1 MIRQPLLRYGLP
13 LLAAGMLVFA
23 ILSSTSL
30 PHAETLPPAAE
41 PARSPFSVAVSGL
54 GVVEPNSELVA
65 IGTHLP
71 GIIAAMHVRAGQRVR
86 AGEALF
92 TIDDRDVRARLE
104 AEQARLES
112 ARVLEADAARQ
123 YALFEAV
130 SDRRAITQD
139 ELDRRRYAVET
150 ARKGVAEVEARLRV
164 LRTEMERHT
173 VRAPIAGAVLR
184 LNARNGEFAPAG
196 ALAEPLLQLGNIEP
210 LHVRVEIDETDLSR
224 FDPAA
229 VARASLRGNARSLVT
244 LEYVRSEPLVR
255 AKRTLTGDGNE
266 RVDTRVLQVIYAVRD
281 AGFAVHVGQ
290 QVDVYVEA
298 GRKGEPS

>member
-23 ILSSTSL
+23 VLSSTSR
-30 PHAETLPPAAE
+30 PRAETLPPAAE
-41 PARSPFSVAVSGL
+41 PARSPFGTAVAGL

-65 IGTHLP
+65 VGTHLP
-71 GIIAAMHVRAGQRVR
+71 GIIAAVHVRAGQRVR

-92 TIDDRDVRARLE
+92 TIDDRDARARLDTE
-104 AEQARLES
+104 LARLAS

-123 YALFEAV
+123 YALYEAV
-130 SDRRAITQD
+130 GDRRAITQD
-139 ELDRRRYAVET
+139 ELDRRRYAAET
-150 ARKGVAEVEARLRV
+150 ARKSVAEAEARLRV
-164 LRTEMERHT
+164 LRTEVERHT

-184 LNARNGEFAPAG
+184 LNVRSGEFAAAG
-196 ALAEPLLQLGNIEP
+196 ALAEPLLQLGNVEP
-210 LHVRVEIDETDLSR
+210 LHVRVEIDETDLPR

-229 VARASLRGNARSLVT
+229 AARASLRGNAAAQAT
-244 LEYVRSEPLVR
+244 LEYVRTEPLLR

-281 AGFAVHVGQ
+281 ASFPGRVGQ

-298 GRKGEPS
+298 GRKEERS